1 MLAKFSVKKPYTV
14 IVGIVLVIVLGVVSF
29 SRMTTDLLPDM
40 SLPYAV
46 VLTTYPGASPS
57 EVEESVSKP
66 VEQAMASISNIENV
80 QSVSSEN
87 VSMVI
92 LEFAQSTDMDSVSL
106 EMRESLDQI
115 SAYWDDSIGNP
126 IIMKI
131 NPDMMP
137 VMVAAVEKDG
147 LDNIGITDY
156 AQAGLI
162 SDIESLEGVASVTA
176 SGEVEQSVQVIL
188 RQEKIDEVN
197 QKVQDALEGKFAD
210 AQKELTDAEIQ
221 LNDAQEE
228 LNSGKSQLE
237 NGQQSAAGQIASAQ
251 SQLNQKQNEILKT
264 EIDLDNK
271 LTEIA
276 SKITELQTQKAELQT
291 QKEQLQGA
299 LSEMEKLPEQVDTL
313 KEQINALD
321 QQIEQLSAFLSNTE
335 QLEQIVQLKN
345 AIDALEAKG
354 DSLTEEERAALEQ
367 LKGQYDQAA
376 AVLSQM
382 GITRF
387 SDAASLTEQLQ
398 SKLEEMKNLRSTMQ
412 TTLTQLEAA
421 LAEAESGK
429 ETIRE
434 NINKI
439 DDGIAQ
445 IEEGIRQLEDAKAQI
460 ETAKSQIASGKTTLS
475 DALQELNKQ
484 QINATIQMAGAAAE
498 ISLGQL
504 KLDEGKEQL
513 EQGKEQLSD
522 QKDAALEA
530 ADMSSKITM
539 ETIQGILTAQNFSM
553 PAGYVTEDGIQYLVR
568 VGNKFEDLDDMQDL
582 VLFDL
587 GIDGLDPIRLMDVA
601 DVVLT
606 DNSGEVYAKIN
617 GQDGILLTI
626 QKQTG
631 YSTGEVS
638 DRLNDFFDDLMGE
651 DDTIHVTTLMDQ
663 GIYID
668 MVVES
673 VLQNLA
679 MGAILAVLIL
689 FLFLRDIRPTAVVA
703 CSIPVSLLCA
713 VVLMYFSGITL
724 NVISLS
730 GLALGVGMLVDNSIV
745 VIENIYRLHSLGLP
759 VRKAAVQGAKQM
771 SGAILASTLTTVC
784 VYVPIIFMEGITRQ
798 LFVDMGLTIAYSL
811 LASLVI
817 ALTFVPMMAS
827 GLLKKDFGKKKEKK
841 NGFGNRVMKGYEKI
855 LTWSLHHK
863 PVVLGA
869 VVLIL
874 AVSAAASFS
883 KGFSFMPNM
892 ESTQASMTVTLPE
905 GASVE
910 ETGEMTDQVIALVSE
925 LPDVESIGAMVG
937 SGNSLLGG
945 SGSTNSATIYLI
957 LSEKKELT
965 GEELEKKILDM
976 TEDLNCEVSVS
987 SSMMD
992 MSALGS
998 SGVAVQIKG
1007 KEMDQLQKAAKEI
1020 AEILE
1025 KVEGIKE
1032 VSDGMDET
1040 TEELRLVVKKE
1051 EAAKHN
1057 LTVAQVYQQIRQKL
1071 AESSSTTTLS
1081 TDTEDY
1087 QIYVENQETKNY
1099 TREDVKKFTIT
1110 STGTD
1115 GSTEE
1120 IPLEE
1125 LADFEDAEGLDSI
1138 RRINQNRYITVSGE
1152 VDADHN
1158 VTLVSDEVEEALKD
1172 YEIPSGC
1179 TWEMTGED
1187 ATIRDAMNDVL
1198 LMLVLALI
1206 FMYLIMVA
1214 QFQSL
1219 LSPFIVMFTIPLA
1232 FTGGFLGLLAVGM
1245 DVSIIAML
1253 GMVMLCGVIVNNG
1266 IVLVDYINQLRGAG
1280 MEKHKA
1286 IVLAGKT
1293 RMRPILMTALTT
1305 ILGLST
1311 MAAGL
1316 GMGADMTQPMA
1327 VVVIGGL
1334 LYGTLLT
1341 LFVVPCIYDLLNRRQ
1356 YVKIQDSELD
1366 AADEELDLIKE
1377 TNLLEET
1384 EDDK

>member
-1 MLAKFSVKKPYTV
+1 MLPKFSVKKPYTV
-14 IVGIVLVIVLGVVSF
+14 WVGIVLVIVLGVVSF

-46 VLTTYPGASPS
+46 VVTTYPGASPS
-57 EVEESVSKP
+57 EVEETVSKP

-92 LEFAQSTDMDSVSL
+92 LEFSQTTNMDSVSL

-126 IIMKI
+126 IIMKV

-156 AQAGLI
+156 AESGLL

-176 SGEVEQSVQVIL
+176 TGEVEQSVRVIL
-188 RQEKIDEVN
+188 RQEKIDQVN
-197 QKVQDALEGKFAD
+197 QKVQDALEGKFAE
-210 AQKELTDAEIQ
+210 AEGELTDAQIQ
-221 LNDAQEE
+221 LNDAQDE
-228 LNSGKSQLE
+228 LDAGKNQLKSG
-237 NGQQSAAGQIASAQ
+237 QSAAADQIASAQ

-264 EIDLDNK
+264 EVDLDNK
-271 LTEIA
+271 LTEIGN
-276 SKITELQTQKAELQT
+276 KITELQTQKAELNS
-291 QKEQLQGA
+291 QKKQLETA
-299 LSEMEKLPEQVDTL
+299 LAEMEKLPEQLDSLRDQMNT
-313 KEQINALD
+313 LD
-321 QQIEQLSAFLSNTE
+321 QQIEQLAAFLSDTE
-335 QLEQIVQLKN
+335 QIQQIVQLKN

-354 DSLTEEERAALEQ
+354 DALTEEERAALEQ
-367 LKGQYDQAA
+367 MKAQYDQAA
-376 AVLSQM
+376 DLLAQM
-382 GITRF
+382 GITEF
-387 SDAASLTEQLQ
+387 SDVDSLTEHLQ
-398 SKLEEMKNLRSTMQ
+398 AKLDEMKALRSTLQ
-412 TTLTQLEAA
+412 ATLTQLE
-421 LAEAESGK
+421 ESLTEVEKGQ

-434 NINKI
+434 NISKI
-439 DDGIAQ
+439 DEGIAQ
-445 IEEGIRQLEDAKAQI
+445 INEGIRQLEEAKAQI
-460 ETAKSQIASGKTTLS
+460 ESAKSQIASGKIALS
-475 DALQELNKQ
+475 DALRELNKQ
-484 QINATIQMAGAAAE
+484 QINATIEMAGASSE

-513 EQGKEQLSD
+513 EQGKEQLEQ
-522 QKDAALEA
+522 QKESAIES

-539 ETIQGILTAQNFSM
+539 ETIQGILTAQNFTM
-553 PAGYVTEDGIQYLVR
+553 PAGYVTEEGIKYLVR
-568 VGNKFEDLDDMQDL
+568 VGDKFEDLSDMQNL

-587 GIDGLDPIRLMDVA
+587 GIDDLEPILLSDVA
-601 DVVLT
+601 DVILT
-606 DNSGEVYAKIN
+606 DNSSEIYAKIN
-617 GQDGILLTI
+617 GEDGILLSI

-638 DRLNDFFDDLMGE
+638 DRLKDFFDDLMEE
-651 DDTIHVTTLMDQ
+651 DEAVHITLLMDQ

-679 MGAILAVLIL
+679 MGAVLAVIIL

-703 CSIPVSLLCA
+703 CSIPVSLLTA

-745 VIENIYRLHSLGLP
+745 VIENIYRLHSLGIP

-827 GLLKKDFGKKKEKK
+827 GLLKHSTGKTKSAK
-841 NGFGNRVMKGYEKI
+841 NGFGSRVMKYYEKV
-855 LTWSLHHK
+855 LGWSLHHK
-863 PVVLGA
+863 LIVLGA
-869 VVLIL
+869 VVVIL

-883 KGFSFMPNM
+883 RGFSYMPEM

-910 ETGEMTDQVIALVSE
+910 ETGAMTDQVIDLVSE
-925 LPDVESIGAMVG
+925 LPDVESIGAMVS

-945 SGSTNSATIYLI
+945 SGSTNSSTIYLI
-957 LSEKKELT
+957 LSKEKELT
-965 GEELEKKILDM
+965 GAEMEKKILEM
-976 TEDLNCEVSVS
+976 TSDLECEVTVS
-987 SSMMD
+987 SSMID

-998 SGVAVQIKG
+998 SGVSVQIKG

-1025 KVEGIKE
+1025 GVEGIKE
-1032 VSDGMDET
+1032 VSDGMEET
-1040 TEELRLVVKKE
+1040 TDELHMVVKKE
-1051 EAAKHN
+1051 EASKHN
-1057 LTVAQVYQQIRQKL
+1057 LTVAQVYQQIRTKL

-1081 TDTEDY
+1081 TDTDDY
-1087 QIYVENQETKNY
+1087 KIYVEDGEAKTY
-1099 TREDVKKFTIT
+1099 TREDVKNFTIT
-1110 STGTD
+1110 ATGAD

-1120 IPLEE
+1120 IPVEE
-1125 LADFEDAEGLDSI
+1125 LADFEETEGLDSI
-1138 RRINQNRYITVSGE
+1138 RRINQTRYITVSGE
-1152 VDADHN
+1152 VDSDHN
-1158 VTLVSDEVEEALKD
+1158 VTLVSNEVEKALKD
-1172 YEIPSGC
+1172 YEMPAGC

-1187 ATIRDAMNDVL
+1187 ATIRDAMSDVL

-1232 FTGGFLGLLAVGM
+1232 FTGGFLGLLAAGM

-1266 IVLVDYINQLRGAG
+1266 IVLVDYINQLRAAG
-1280 MEKHKA
+1280 MEKKKA
-1286 IVLAGKT
+1286 IITAGKT
-1293 RMRPILMTALTT
+1293 RIRPILMTALTT

-1311 MAAGL
+1311 MAAGI

-1341 LFVVPCIYDLLNRRQ
+1341 LFVVPCIYDLLNRKQ
-1356 YVKIQDSELD
+1356 YVTIKDSELD

-1377 TNLLEET
+1377 TNLMIET
-1384 EDDK
+1384 EEEE